1 MVGFLVKEWDEKL
14 VLMRRAL
21 AKLLRLEEVR
31 LKKSEE
37 CTVLMS
43 L

>member
-1 MVGFLVKEWDEKL
+1 MGFLVKEWDEKL
-14 VLMRRAL
+14 VLMRRAF

-31 LKKSEE
+31 LRKSEE
-37 CTVLMS
+37 CSVMMS